1 MTEENVAIDRIDREI
16 LAILLD
22 DSRISWQTLGDR
34 VHLSP
39 NAVAERVR
47 RLMRRGIIRRFT
59 VDIDQRA
66 LGRDLMAVIDAR
78 ITAADDFD
86 EAVRGRDD
94 VVWASHVTGVP
105 DVKIAVACDGT
116 AGLDAFLHWLHSLGA
131 TDTRTDVVLRP
142 IK

>member
-1 MTEENVAIDRIDREI
+1 MAAENEVIDRVDREI
-16 LAILLD
+16 LAVLLD
-22 DSRISWQTLGDR
+22 DARISWQTLGDR

-59 VDIDQRA
+59 IDIDQRA

-78 ITAADDFD
+78 ITADDDFD

-105 DVKIAVACDGT
+105 DVKIAVACNGT
-116 AGLDAFLHWLHSLGA
+116 AGLDDFLHWLHGLGA

>member
-1 MTEENVAIDRIDREI
+1 MAEETEAIDRLDREI
-16 LAILLD
+16 LAILMD
-22 DSRISWQTLGDR
+22 DARMSWQTLGDR

-59 VDIDQRA
+59 IDIDQRA

-78 ITAADDFD
+78 ITADDDFD
-86 EAVRGRDD
+86 EAVRARDD

-116 AGLDAFLHWLHSLGA
+116 AGLDAFLHWLHSHGA

>member
-1 MTEENVAIDRIDREI
+1 MAEETEAIDKVDREI
-16 LAILLD
+16 LATLLD
-22 DSRISWQTLGDR
+22 DARMSWQTLGDR

-47 RLMRRGIIRRFT
+47 RLMRRGIIRRFMI
-59 VDIDQRA
+59 DIDQRA

-78 ITAADDFD
+78 ITADDDFD
-86 EAVRGRDD
+86 EAVRARDD

-116 AGLDAFLHWLHSLGA
+116 AGLDAFLHWLHSHGA

>member
-1 MTEENVAIDRIDREI
+1 MVVPIHSVT
-16 LAILLD
+16 D
-22 DSRISWQTLGDR
+22 DARISWQTLGDR

-78 ITAADDFD
+78 ITADDDFD

-105 DVKIAVACDGT
+105 A
-116 AGLDAFLHWLHSLGA
+116 AG
-131 TDTRTDVVLRP
+131 
-142 IK
+142 

>member
-1 MTEENVAIDRIDREI
+1 MADETEATDRTDREI

-22 DSRISWQTLGDR
+22 DARISWQTLGDR

-59 VDIDQRA
+59 IDIDQRA

-78 ITAADDFD
+78 ITADDGFD
-86 EAVRGRDD
+86 EAVRARDD

-116 AGLDAFLHWLHSLGA
+116 AGLDAFLQWLHSRGA